1 MHISSFHRNWRIDSC
16 VACCRAPINLAVL
29 SLIENGQLSRLQ
41 NKWWYNHN
49 ICQHIDKQDAAH
61 NELSLS
67 NVAGLFFIL
76 IGGLLLAL
84 FVALIE
90 FCFKGRDNAVQR
102 SGSGTRGSSHHGHGQ
117 TGHSSKQHTDT
128 MKSKSKLTIQS
139 GREYDNGRVG
149 VSALTFRFGLL
160 FLHLICNGIYF

>member
-1 MHISSFHRNWRIDSC
+1 MFSISFHVFSTIGEL
-16 VACCRAPINLAVL
+16 ACCCTCHSTTNRAPINLAVL
-29 SLIENGQLSRLQ
+29 SLIENGQLTRLQ

-90 FCFKGRDNAVQR
+90 FCFKGRDNAIQR
-102 SGSGTRGSSHHGHGQ
+102 SGSGTRGGSHHGHGQ
-117 TGHSSKQHTDT
+117 MGHSSKQHTDT

-149 VSALTFRFGLL
+149 VSVLIFYCFGYAL
-160 FLHLICNGIYF
+160 I